1 MRDQRSRRL
10 TPPGARTLLCCLAA
24 FMALPAAAA
33 EPLFRLQDARGDDDG
48 NGSLIYPNRDDLHRG
63 DLDLVSFAA
72 EQRED
77 GVWFTAELGQAI
89 RSPVGRVTEMGQTPM
104 ERIARNGFYTFN
116 IDIYVDTDRIAGSGQ
131 TGTVPGRN
139 VAVDRQFAWERA
151 IVLTPRPDIART
163 MLQMH
168 FDEQY
173 EAELRAKQGK
183 VSKDELRDL
192 QERAG
197 ARVDELFYFPNK
209 VRVNGRKV
217 EFLVPQEFFGAAPS
231 KSWGY
236 TVMVTGADLEQTG
249 RPSQLS
255 SIRTTMMTMGVGRG
269 ITGSLWGIR
278 SDADEATPPII
289 DILAPDAQT
298 QHGVLSDYDAVAGR
312 LPAVPGIAPDGT
324 VAMASN
330 GEPVAPGQ
338 LAGLE
343 PVAVGGDAA
352 GGSARPASTER
363 RTVPARLR
371 TLNELL
377 ANGLITQAEYNEL
390 RRKILAEL

>member
-1 MRDQRSRRL
+1 L
-10 TPPGARTLLCCLAA
+10 CLAA
-24 FMALPAAAA
+24 LAALPVVA
-33 EPLFRLQDARGDDDG
+33 EPLFRLEDARGDDDG
-48 NGSLIYPNRDDLHRG
+48 SGSLIYPNRDDLKRG
-63 DLDLVSFAA
+63 DLDLVSIAA

-77 GVWFTAELGQAI
+77 GLWFIAELDQPI
-89 RSPVGRVTEMGQTPM
+89 RSPVGRVTELGQTPM

-116 IDIYVDTDRIAGSGQ
+116 IDVYVDTDRIAGSGQ

-151 IVLTPRPDIART
+151 VVLTPRPDIART

-168 FDEQY
+168 FDEQF

-192 QERAG
+192 QDRASS
-197 ARVDELFYFPNK
+197 RVDELFFFPTK

-217 EFLVPQEFFGAAPS
+217 EFLVPPEFFGAAPA

-236 TVMVTGADLEQTG
+236 TVVVTGADLEQTG
-249 RPSQLS
+249 RPGQLS
-255 SIRTTMMTMGVGRG
+255 SKKTTMMTLGVGRG
-269 ITGSLWGIR
+269 IGESLWGMR
-278 SDADEATPPII
+278 SDADEATPPVI

-312 LPAVPGIAPDGT
+312 LAAVPGIAPDGN
-324 VAMASN
+324 VAVASS

-343 PVAVGGDAA
+343 PGGATLDAA
-352 GGSARPASTER
+352 GASTRPATTER

-377 ANGLITQAEYNEL
+377 AGGLITQAEYNEL

>member
-10 TPPGARTLLCCLAA
+10 PPPGARTLLWCLAA
-24 FMALPAAAA
+24 FTALPAVAA
-33 EPLFRLQDARGDDDG
+33 EPLFRLEDARGDDDG
-48 NGSLIYPNRDDLHRG
+48 NGALIYPNRDDLHRG

-72 EQRED
+72 EQRDD

-116 IDIYVDTDRIAGSGQ
+116 IDVYVDTDRIAGSGQ

-151 IVLTPRPDIART
+151 VVLTPRPDIART

-168 FDEQY
+168 FDEQF
-173 EAELRAKQGK
+173 EADLRAKQGK

-197 ARVDELFYFPNK
+197 ARVDELFYFPSK
-209 VRVNGRKV
+209 VRVSGRKV
-217 EFLVPQEFFGAAPS
+217 EFFVPQEFFGAAPS

-289 DILAPDAQT
+289 DILAADAQT
-298 QHGVLSDYDAVAGR
+298 QHGALSDYDAVAGR

-324 VAMASN
+324 AAMASN

-343 PVAVGGDAA
+343 AGAAGSDAA

>member
-1 MRDQRSRRL
+1 MQRQHGWNTFLRAAFAAL
-10 TPPGARTLLCCLAA
+10 GLAA
-24 FMALPAAAA
+24 SAGAVA
-33 EPLFRLQDARGDDDG
+33 EPLFSVPDARGDDDG
-48 NGSLIYPNRDDLHRG
+48 NGSLIYPNRNDLHRG

-72 EQRED
+72 DQRED
-77 GVWFTAELGQAI
+77 GVWFVVEFGQAI
-89 RSPVGRVTEMGQTPM
+89 RSPVGRVTEVGQTPM

-116 IDIYVDTDRIAGSGQ
+116 VDVYVDTDRIAGSGQ

-139 VAVDRQFAWERA
+139 VAIDRQYAWERA
-151 IVLTPRPDIART
+151 VVLTPRPDIART

-168 FDEQY
+168 FDEQF

-183 VSKDELRDL
+183 VSKEELRDL
-192 QERAG
+192 QDRAST
-197 ARVDELFYFPNK
+197 RVDELFFFPTK
-209 VRVNGRKV
+209 VRVNGRKA

-236 TVMVTGADLEQTG
+236 TVGVTGADLEQTG
-249 RPSQLS
+249 RPGQIS
-255 SIRTTMMTMGVGRG
+255 SSRTTMMTMGIARG
-269 ITGSLWGIR
+269 ISDSLWGMR
-278 SDADEATPPII
+278 SDADEATPPVI
-289 DILAPDAQT
+289 DILASDPQV
-298 QHGVLSDYDAVAGR
+298 QHSVLSEYDAVAGR
-312 LPAVPGIAPDGT
+312 LAAVPGVAPDGT
-324 VAMASN
+324 LAVASN

-338 LAGLE
+338 LAALE
-343 PVAVGGDAA
+343 GGVAGTDAT

-377 ANGLITQAEYNEL
+377 ADGLITQAEYNEL